1 MEWEKGSESP
11 REAREMAGDR
21 FAARKASAAAGELK
35 GTPGGK
41 AEELKMERMSREEAE
56 SSGSE
61 EEERA
66 ARPRRRELWRRPG
79 WRGRG
84 RGTGGHTG
92 WVWEEVGGLEGG
104 RWGWSWTH

>member
-1 MEWEKGSESP
+1 MEWEKGSEIP

-41 AEELKMERMSREEAE
+41 VEELKMERMSREEAE

-84 RGTGGHTG
+84 RGTGGQTG
-92 WVWEEVGGLEGG
+92 LVWEELGVSEGG